1 MPEPVTLR
9 VERGIARLALSRPPR
24 NVMTTEVFEEL
35 ARLARDVLPGLD
47 VRGMVLQ
54 GNGRHFSSGADIE
67 EIRGMLAARDGEEGA
82 GFLQGNV
89 ETLLALERLPYPV
102 VAAVR
107 GCCFGVGLEL
117 ALACRWRVA
126 SPRAVFAMPEV
137 SYGLMP
143 GCGGTVRLREIA
155 GTGRAVELILTAR
168 LFGAGEAL
176 QLGVVDLLD
185 EDPGRAAETIIGK
198 LGTPDRPREKA

>member
-9 VERGIARLALSRPPR
+9 VERGVARLALDRPPR
-24 NVMTTEVFEEL
+24 NVMTTEVFGEM
-35 ARLARDVLPGLD
+35 ARLVRDVLPGLD
-47 VRGMVLQ
+47 VRGMVVQ
-54 GNGRHFSSGADIE
+54 GSGRHFSSGADID
-67 EIRGMLAARDGEEGA
+67 EIQGKMTALDGKEGT

-89 ETLLALERLPYPV
+89 ETLLALERLPCPV

-155 GTGRAVELILTAR
+155 GTGRAVELILTGR

-176 QLGVVDLLD
+176 ELGIVDLLD
-185 EDPGRAAETIIGK
+185 ESPGKAAEEIIEK
-198 LGTPDRPREKA
+198 LGLPSRPREKA

>member
-1 MPEPVTLR
+1 MPEPVTLN
-9 VERGIARLALSRPPR
+9 VENGVARLALNRPPR
-24 NVMTTEVFEEL
+24 NVMTAEVFGEIS
-35 ARLARDVLPGLD
+35 RLVGDVLPGLD
-47 VRGMVLQ
+47 VRGMVVK
-54 GNGRHFSSGADIE
+54 GSGRHFSSGADIE
-67 EIRGMLAARDGEEGA
+67 EIRGKLTALDGKEETD
-82 GFLQGNV
+82 FLQGNV

-137 SYGLMP
+137 SYGLIP

-155 GTGRAVELILTAR
+155 GTGRAVELILTGR

-176 QLGVVDLLD
+176 ELGVVDLLD
-185 EDPGRAAETIIGK
+185 EDPAKAAENVIEK
-198 LGTPDRPREKA
+198 LGSGILPRVKA